1 MKFSENWLR
10 TWVNPELSSDELAHA
25 LTMAGL
31 EVEALEA
38 VAPEF
43 NNVVVAEVL
52 EVVKHPDADRLNV
65 CRVNVGEA
73 QPLTIV
79 CGASN
84 VAVGVKV
91 PCARIGAVLPGDFSI
106 KQAKVRNIESSG
118 MLCSAKE
125 LGLATESNGLWLLPS
140 DAPVG
145 KALREYLE
153 LDDRL
158 FTLKLTPNRSD
169 CSGMAG
175 IAREVA
181 ALTGS
186 ALKPLEIQAQPV
198 ALSEQLPVQVADAQA
213 CPLYCGRLLR
223 GVNAAAATPT
233 WMLRRLERSG
243 LRGISAVVDI
253 TNYVMLEMGQPLHAF
268 DAAQLSGGI
277 TVRRARNGEELTLLN
292 EQAVKL
298 DAEILVIADD
308 ARALALAGIMGG
320 QGSGVETT
328 TQDVFLESA
337 FFHPDAIAG
346 KARRFGLA
354 TDSSFR
360 FERGVDFAA
369 TRQALERATQLL
381 LEICG
386 GKAGEISE
394 VRGRLPARSAIA
406 LRRSRVARVLGIA
419 LDNAQIAGLLQ
430 RLQFE
435 FTANSPLPNPPPM
448 PSSQSSDG
456 TTSHS
461 ANPSKNDGQ
470 AAGYPASGRGGE
482 REKQSSIPAGEGA
495 IAASARHLLDDDFSV
510 TPPSFRFDLSIEVDL
525 IEELARLH
533 GYDNIPAQAPQAA
546 LTMLPCSELQRPLAQ
561 VQQTLV
567 ARDYQEIV
575 SYAFVDEQVER
586 ELCGNDHPVALQ
598 NPIASNLAVMR
609 SSLIGGLVG
618 ALRFN
623 LNRKQARVRLFEIGA
638 CFARASDEYVQ
649 SQRLSG
655 LVYGAA
661 QPEQWGAAA
670 KQVDFYDV
678 KADVEAL
685 FAPQPL
691 HFVVATHPALHPGR
705 SAQIFCAG
713 KPVGWLG
720 ELHPQWQQ
728 QYDMPQAAVWFEVEL
743 DAATRTQVP
752 HMSEIAKFL
761 PVRRDLAVL
770 VDEAVT
776 TQTLLNAMRQAAAP
790 CVAEVALFDV
800 YRGRG
805 VEQGKKSLAFRVLLQ
820 DTQKTLTDS
829 EIEQSV
835 ALLVEAI
842 QQHGAQ
848 LRI

>member
-10 TWVNPELSSDELAHA
+10 TWVNPALSSEALAHT

-31 EVEALEA
+31 EVEALEP
-38 VAPEF
+38 VAPAF

-52 EVVKHPDADRLNV
+52 EVVKHPNADRLNV
-65 CRVNVGEA
+65 CQVNIGEA

-79 CGASN
+79 CGAAN

-91 PCARIGAVLPGDFSI
+91 PCARIGAVLPGDFAI
-106 KQAKVRNIESSG
+106 KQAKVRNVESFG
-118 MLCSAKE
+118 MLCSEKE
-125 LGLATESNGLWLLPS
+125 LGLAEESQGLWLLPAN
-140 DAPVG
+140 APVG
-145 KALREYLE
+145 KTLREYLE
-153 LDDRL
+153 LDDKL

-169 CSGMAG
+169 CSGMVG
-175 IAREVA
+175 VAREVA

-186 ALKPLEIQAQPV
+186 VLKSLEIQAQPV

-213 CPLYCGRLLR
+213 CPLYCGRLVR
-223 GVNAAAATPT
+223 GVNAAAVTPA
-233 WMLRRLERSG
+233 WMLRRLERGG

-253 TNYVMLEMGQPLHAF
+253 TNYVMLELGQPLHAF

-277 TVRRARNGEELTLLN
+277 TVRRARNGEVLTLLN
-292 EQAVKL
+292 EQAVTL
-298 DAEILVIADD
+298 DEEVLVIADD
-308 ARALALAGIMGG
+308 ACVLALAGIMGG
-320 QGSGVETT
+320 QGSGVETAT
-328 TQDVFLESA
+328 RDIFLESA

-360 FERGVDFAA
+360 FERGVDFAT
-369 TRQALERATQLL
+369 TRQALERVTQLL

-394 VRGRLPARSAIA
+394 VRSRLPARSAIA
-406 LRRSRVARVLGIA
+406 LRRSRVTRVLGIE
-419 LDNAQIAGLLQ
+419 LGNAHIAALLQ

-435 FTANSPLPNPPPM
+435 FSANKEAPHPNPLP
-448 PSSQSSDG
+448 
-456 TTSHS
+456 
-461 ANPSKNDGQ
+461 
-470 AAGYPASGRGGE
+470 
-482 REKQSSIPAGEGA
+482 PAGEGA
-495 IAASARHLLDDDFSV
+495 TAASARHLSDDDFSV
-510 TPPSFRFDLSIEVDL
+510 TPPSFRFDLSIEADL

-546 LTMLPCSELQRPLAQ
+546 LTMLPYSELQRPLAQ

-638 CFARASDEYVQ
+638 CFAKVNDGHGRDAAPDDEARHARFPLPNPLPQAGEGANESLREFHVNEYAQ

-655 LVYGAA
+655 LAYGAA
-661 QPEQWGAAA
+661 QPEQWGAVA
-670 KQVDFYDV
+670 KPVDFYDI

-685 FAPQPL
+685 FAPQLL
-691 HFVVATHPALHPGR
+691 HFVAATHPALHPGR
-705 SAQIFCAG
+705 SARIFCAG
-713 KPVGWLG
+713 QAVGWLG

-770 VDEAVT
+770 VDEAVA
-776 TQTLLNAMRQAAAP
+776 TQTLLDAMQQAVAP
-790 CVAEVALFDV
+790 YVAEVALFDV
-800 YRGRG
+800 YRGKG
-805 VEQGKKSLAFRVLLQ
+805 
-820 DTQKTLTDS
+820 
-829 EIEQSV
+829 
-835 ALLVEAI
+835 
-842 QQHGAQ
+842 
-848 LRI
+848 

>member
-10 TWVNPELSSDELAHA
+10 TWVNPELSSEALGHV

-38 VAPEF
+38 IAPAF
-43 NNVVVAEVL
+43 SNVVVAEVL
-52 EVVKHPDADRLNV
+52 EVAKHPDADRLNV

-84 VAVGVKV
+84 VAAGVKV
-91 PCARIGAVLPGDFSI
+91 PCARIGAVLPGDFVI
-106 KQAKVRNIESSG
+106 KQARVRNVESFG
-118 MLCSAKE
+118 MLCSEKE
-125 LGLATESNGLWLLPS
+125 LGLTEESGGLWLLPE

-145 KALREYLE
+145 TALREYLD
-153 LDDRL
+153 LDDKR

-169 CSGMAG
+169 CSGMVG

-198 ALSEQLPVQVADAQA
+198 AFSEQLPVQVVDAQA
-213 CPLYCGRLLR
+213 CPLYCGRLVR
-223 GVNAAAATPT
+223 GVNAAVPTPA

-277 TVRRARNGEELTLLN
+277 TVRRARNGEALTLLN
-292 EQAVKL
+292 EQAVTL
-298 DAEILVIADD
+298 DEEVLVIADD
-308 ARALALAGIMGG
+308 ARVLALAGIMGG

-337 FFHPDAIAG
+337 FFNPDDIAG

-360 FERGVDFAA
+360 FERGVDFAT

-394 VRGRLPARSAIA
+394 VRGRLPARHAIA
-406 LRRSRVARVLGIA
+406 LRRSRVARVLGIE
-419 LDNAQIAGLLQ
+419 LDNAHIAALLQ
-430 RLQFE
+430 CLQFE
-435 FTANSPLPNPPPM
+435 FSTHKETPQPNPL
-448 PSSQSSDG
+448 DE
-456 TTSHS
+456 TTSYS
-461 ANPSKNDGQ
+461 TRLQ
-470 AAGYPASGRGGE
+470 ATAAKSLV
-482 REKQSSIPAGEGA
+482 IPQVGEGA
-495 IAASARHLLDDDFSV
+495 IAVSARHLSDDDFSV
-510 TPPSFRFDLSIEVDL
+510 TPPSFRFDLSIEADL

-546 LTMLPCSELQRPLAQ
+546 LTMLPYSELQRPLTR

-575 SYAFVDEQVER
+575 SYAFVEEQIER

-623 LNRKQARVRLFEIGA
+623 LNRRQARVRLFEVGA
-638 CFARASDEYVQ
+638 CFAGTSDGYMQ

-655 LVYGAA
+655 LAYGAA

-670 KQVDFYDV
+670 KPVDFYDV

-685 FAPQPL
+685 FAPQL
-691 HFVVATHPALHPGR
+691 LRFAAATHPALHPGR
-705 SAQIFCAG
+705 SAQIFCGG
-713 KPVGWLG
+713 KTVGWLG

-728 QYDMPQAAVWFEVEL
+728 QYDLPQATVWFEVEL

-770 VDEAVT
+770 VDEAVA
-776 TQTLLNAMRQAAAP
+776 TQTLLDAMQQAAVP
-790 CVAEVALFDV
+790 FVQEIALFDV
-800 YRGRG
+800 YRGKG

-820 DTQKTLTDS
+820 DTEKTLTDS
-829 EIEQSV
+829 EIETSIV
-835 ALLVEAI
+835 LLVDVM

>member
-10 TWVNPELSSDELAHA
+10 TWVNPALSSDELAHL

-38 VAPEF
+38 VAPAF

-52 EVVKHPDADRLNV
+52 EVVKHPNADRLNV
-65 CRVNVGEA
+65 CQVNVGETS
-73 QPLTIV
+73 PLTIV
-79 CGASN
+79 CGAAN
-84 VAVGVKV
+84 VAAGVKV
-91 PCARIGAVLPGDFSI
+91 PCARIGALLPGDFAI
-106 KQAKVRNIESSG
+106 KQAKVRNVESFG

-125 LGLATESNGLWLLPS
+125 LGLAEESQGLWLLPP

-145 KALREYLE
+145 KTLREYLD

-186 ALKPLEIQAQPV
+186 PLKQLEIQTQPV
-198 ALSEQLPVQVADAQA
+198 ALSEQLPVHVADAQA

-243 LRGISAVVDI
+243 LRGISAMVDI

-394 VRGRLPARSAIA
+394 VRGRLPARPAIA

-419 LDNAQIAGLLQ
+419 LDDAQTAALLK
-430 RLQFE
+430 RLQLDFV
-435 FTANSPLPNPPPM
+435 AN
-448 PSSQSSDG
+448 G
-456 TTSHS
+456 
-461 ANPSKNDGQ
+461 
-470 AAGYPASGRGGE
+470 
-482 REKQSSIPAGEGA
+482 
-495 IAASARHLLDDDFSV
+495 DDFSV

-670 KQVDFYDV
+670 KPVDFYDV

-770 VDEAVT
+770 VDEAVA
-776 TQTLLNAMRQAAAP
+776 TQTLLDTMQQAAAP

>member
-10 TWVNPELSSDELAHA
+10 TWVNPAFSSDELAHV

-31 EVEALEA
+31 EVEGMEA
-38 VAPEF
+38 VAPAF
-43 NNVVVAEVL
+43 SNVVVAEVL
-52 EVVKHPDADRLNV
+52 EVSKHPNADRLNV
-65 CRVNVGEA
+65 CQVNVGDG

-79 CGASN
+79 CGAAN
-84 VAVGVKV
+84 VAVGAKV

-106 KQAKVRNIESSG
+106 KQAKVRNVESFG
-118 MLCSAKE
+118 MLCSEKE
-125 LGLATESNGLWLLPS
+125 LGLAEESQGLWLLPT

-145 KALREYLE
+145 KMLREYLE
-153 LDDRL
+153 LDDKL

-181 ALTGS
+181 ALAGS
-186 ALKPLEIQAQPV
+186 PLKQMEIQTQPV
-198 ALSEQLPVQVADAQA
+198 ALPEQLPVNVADAQA
-213 CPLYCGRLLR
+213 CPLYCGRLVR
-223 GVNAAAATPT
+223 GVNAAAPTPA

-268 DAAQLSGGI
+268 DLAKLTGGI

-292 EQAVKL
+292 EQTVKL
-298 DAEILVIADD
+298 DNEVLVIADD
-308 ARALALAGIMGG
+308 ARVLALAGIMGG

-386 GKAGEISE
+386 GSAGAISE
-394 VRGRLPARSAIA
+394 ARGKLPQRVAIT
-406 LRRSRVARVLGIA
+406 LRRSRVVRVLGIA
-419 LDNAQIAGLLQ
+419 LDNTQIAALLQ
-430 RLQFE
+430 RLQ
-435 FTANSPLPNPPPM
+435 
-448 PSSQSSDG
+448 
-456 TTSHS
+456 
-461 ANPSKNDGQ
+461 
-470 AAGYPASGRGGE
+470 
-482 REKQSSIPAGEGA
+482 
-495 IAASARHLLDDDFSV
+495 LDFVSNGDDFSV
-510 TPPSFRFDLSIEVDL
+510 VPPSFRFDLSIEADL

-533 GYDNIPAQAPQAA
+533 GYDNIPALAPQAV
-546 LTMLPCSELQRPLAQ
+546 LTMLPYSELQRPLARI
-561 VQQTLV
+561 QQILV
-567 ARDYQEIV
+567 SRDYQEIV
-575 SYAFVDEQVER
+575 SYAFVDEQIER
-586 ELCGNDHPVALQ
+586 DLCGNADPVALQ

-623 LNRKQARVRLFEIGA
+623 LNRRQGRVRLFEAGA
-638 CFARASDEYVQ
+638 CFARSSNEYAQ

-655 LVYGAA
+655 MAYGAA
-661 QPEQWGAAA
+661 LPEQWGVAA
-670 KQVDFYDV
+670 KAVDFYDV

-685 FAPQPL
+685 FAPRML
-691 HFVVATHPALHPGR
+691 RFVAAVHPALHPGR
-705 SAQIFCAG
+705 SAQIYCG
-713 KPVGWLG
+713 EQMVGWIG

-728 QYDMPQAAVWFEVEL
+728 QYDMAQPAVWFEVEL
-743 DAATRTQVP
+743 GALTRVAVP
-752 HMSEIAKFL
+752 RMSEVAKSL

-776 TQTLLNAMRQAAAP
+776 AQTLLDTMQQVDAP
-790 CVAEVALFDV
+790 YVQEIALFDV
-800 YRGRG
+800 YRGKG

-829 EIEQSV
+829 EIEISI
-835 ALLVEAI
+835 ALLVDVM

-848 LRI
+848 LRV